1 MCSCGIGGI
10 VEYVVVEGYKL
21 RISFYYTDTMYLR
34 LSPTPLPPPFPAPR
48 AFLTFSFKDLS
59 VGITASRA
67 LFFNKSKHDA
77 ANDLLKKSGDS
88 GPRDSMAGM
97 AVVAVDMRLATLS
110 ARLKEIRFWPEDT
123 NEEKSGAAFIVDR
136 KDGFLIASSEGQ
148 TVSVTSSCNEPS
160 RIKALHPTA
169 TGSDIVP
176 YAAAQVELR
185 YGKFELMNRFI
196 PRKHKAG
203 VKEDK
208 RFMVSFETTDPLFV
222 VVPATKGGL
231 PKTRKTKFKIA
242 AELVGQGGEGACVG
256 AATGIDWV
264 LIVALDQ
271 GKFYSFY
278 DGQTGTALLFSIFFV
293 AVTVSV
299 AITGLQKIL
308 KDHGGTEEEQTQWDD
323 EDEERDEEMK
333 KQAAG
338 ISSLDPSSDEFFEI
352 FRTLLHAQVVHTN
365 LQLRIASEEELDP
378 PDLYKGLSVIVGR
391 RLDRGADGS
400 MPADV
405 KQLFDKFD
413 VNQDGKISENEFY
426 ALIRLLD
433 CGATKQQQTA
443 LFDALDLDGN
453 KEISY
458 SELLGDPDRFEEKVA
473 TLGERRRAVDYI
485 LNCHDGRSLLEILH
499 HETHLDFTRRK
510 LYIWYESYLYN
521 FVICLV
527 MFAHWGV
534 AFWDAPPNSFR
545 PSWNGTSE
553 IEFERKQH
561 MNTQVI
567 YTLLIS
573 FFLIAVQIF
582 DLCLEVYVYGLRH
595 HHITPDAG
603 GTGIGSMVH
612 HGSATSGAK
621 CSDCRGSG
629 ADCTHSDT
637 KHRKRGASEIG
648 MALAKSEHGCCDMN
662 VIETCCLSGCFGCCF
677 RKDDDDDSSN
687 RRRRQSITDDILEEG
702 DKARLRLGMLCRIV
716 LLAIVSLDLVC
727 QAATQYRLQD
737 YSDAVSFLPITA
749 IFRPFIMVFR
759 FRGVYDATRNLGKT
773 IFAGKD
779 VLAFFV
785 VVVLI
790 GTTMGVVVLG
800 FIIEKTGKSNNFAD
814 VPSAFLEVFIFL
826 LTGENYPDMV
836 YAGTDCSFNATE
848 MNTLEG
854 GVVTGGCVRWL
865 QHPIF
870 MFFSFLGMF
879 LVVGLVVAVFD
890 TYYSARMERS
900 ETDARKARRM
910 GIIAAFILL
919 DKDQGGD
926 LDKNELLDFLNN
938 TCGLHVKFKMADDLC
953 LSGSEFVELVE
964 EYIHGIKKPRAPK
977 CADVTMPVIMMAE
990 FGRGQPGGPELVP
1003 KTFADVDAATLLAY
1017 LQLYDKQNSDQPA
1030 VAPHKIGD
1038 KNIGYWRNVGAVIQI
1053 RREEAQVAM
1062 VRERMRTGGGSQGS
1076 QRTGAKLLRKGSQF
1090 LDHARTLSRANS
1102 RNLTDVH
1109 RVRTSSNAGG
1119 RSTAR
1124 RGSVR
1129 LRAPHKQH
1137 KTKCGAWCH
1146 YMFGSVHRNYGV
1158 LSLILVFCNIFVLS
1172 LYSLAAN
1179 PKEICWGPVKPTSAN
1194 STTTAAANSKSVL
1207 ENLLNL
1213 GESASESRTDPCV
1226 LDLVC
1231 SLFVVLWWLDVAV
1244 RILMTRWIGFWY
1256 VNHDFFLEQKNHFDF
1271 YLAVLT
1277 LIGMFGILLDF
1288 VTTTNRH
1295 EVLLRFVVVLPIW
1308 RLVSAVGIVREI
1320 FFYLTAILPQY
1331 KHVLVLLLVIMYF
1344 YNVWGCLMLSGE
1356 FRFLSEDAFDMPQA
1370 NFNSFLDG
1378 CVAWMWE

>member
-1 MCSCGIGGI
+1 
-10 VEYVVVEGYKL
+10 
-21 RISFYYTDTMYLR
+21 
-34 LSPTPLPPPFPAPR
+34 
-48 AFLTFSFKDLS
+48 
-59 VGITASRA
+59 
-67 LFFNKSKHDA
+67 
-77 ANDLLKKSGDS
+77 
-88 GPRDSMAGM
+88 MAGM

-110 ARLKEIRFWPEDT
+110 ARLKDIRFWPEDT

-136 KDGFLIASSEGQ
+136 KDGFLIASSEGH
-148 TVSVTSSCNEPS
+148 TVGVTDSCNEPS

-176 YAAAQVELR
+176 YAAAQIELR
-185 YGKFELMNRFI
+185 YGKFESMNRFI
-196 PRKHKAG
+196 PREHKAG
-203 VKEDK
+203 VKKDEK
-208 RFMVSFETTDPLFV
+208 FMVSFETTEPLFV
-222 VVPATKGGL
+222 AVPATKSGGL
-231 PKTRKTKFKIA
+231 PMTRKTKFKIA

-256 AATGIDWV
+256 AATGIEWV
-264 LIVALDQ
+264 LVVALDR

-278 DGQTGTALLFSIFFV
+278 ERQTGSALLFSLFFV

-308 KDHGGTEEEQTQWDD
+308 KNHGGTVEEQTQWDD

-333 KQAAG
+333 RQAAG

-365 LQLRIASEEELDP
+365 LQLRIDSEEELDP
-378 PDLYKGLSVIVGR
+378 PDLYKGLSIIVGR
-391 RLDRGADGS
+391 RLDRGADGN
-400 MPADV
+400 MPPDV

-413 VNQDGKISENEFY
+413 ANQDGKISENEFY

-443 LFDALDLDGN
+443 LFNALDLDGN
-453 KEISY
+453 GEISY

-499 HETHLDFTRRK
+499 HEKMLDFTRRK

-545 PSWNGTSE
+545 PSWNHTSE
-553 IEFERKQH
+553 IELERKQH
-561 MNTQVI
+561 VNTQVI

-582 DLCLEVYVYGLRH
+582 DLCFEIYVYGLRH

-603 GTGIGSMVH
+603 GAGIGSMSMGMSGIH
-612 HGSATSGAK
+612 HDSETSSDEGEGANLNK
-621 CSDCRGSG
+621 
-629 ADCTHSDT
+629 
-637 KHRKRGASEIG
+637 KHRKRGASAIG
-648 MALAKSEHGCCDMN
+648 IALAKSEHGCCEMD
-662 VIETCCLSGCFGCCF
+662 VIEACCLSGCFGCFC
-677 RKDDDDDSSN
+677 RKDDDDSSPN
-687 RRRRQSITDDILEEG
+687 RRESDEDDILEEG

-727 QAATQYRLQD
+727 QAATQYKLQD

-814 VPSAFLEVFIFL
+814 VPSAFLETFIFL

-836 YAGTDCSFNATE
+836 YAGTDCSVNATE

-964 EYIHGIKKPRAPK
+964 EYIHGISPPRAPN
-977 CADVTMPVIMMAE
+977 CADVTMPVSMMAE
-990 FGRGQPGGPELVP
+990 FGRGRPGGPELVP

-1017 LQLYDKQNSDQPA
+1017 LQMYDKKNPDQPA

-1053 RREEAQVAM
+1053 RREKAQVAM
-1062 VRERMRTGGGSQGS
+1062 VRERIRGGEGPPGS
-1076 QRTGAKLLRKGSQF
+1076 QRRGAKLLRQGSQL
-1090 LDHARTLSRANS
+1090 LDHARKLSRANS

-1109 RVRTSSNAGG
+1109 RVRTSLNAGG
-1119 RSTAR
+1119 RGTPR
-1124 RGSVR
+1124 RGSTG
-1129 LRAPHKQH
+1129 LRAPHRQH
-1137 KTKCGAWCH
+1137 KTKCSAWCH
-1146 YMFGSVHRNYGV
+1146 FIFGSVHRNYGV
-1158 LSLILVFCNIFVLS
+1158 LSLIVVFCNIFVLS
-1172 LYSLAAN
+1172 LYSLAAD
-1179 PKEICWGPVKPTSAN
+1179 PKEICFGPVKPVSAN
-1194 STTTAAANSKSVL
+1194 STTTAAASSKGVL
-1207 ENLLNL
+1207 KDVLNL
-1213 GESASESRTDPCV
+1213 ASQTNGVTDPCV
-1226 LDLVC
+1226 LDLV
-1231 SLFVVLWWLDVAV
+1231 SILFVVLWWLDVAV

-1271 YLAVLT
+1271 FLAVLT
-1277 LIGMFGILLDF
+1277 LAGMLGILLDKA
-1288 VTTTNRH
+1288 VTTTNAGH
-1295 EVLLRFVVVLPIW
+1295 AVLLRFVVVLPIW
-1308 RLVSAVGIVREI
+1308 RLISAVGIVREI
-1320 FFYLTAILPQY
+1320 FFYLTAVLPQY
-1331 KHVLVLLLVIMYF
+1331 KHVLVLLLVVMYF

-1378 CVAWMWE
+1378 CVAWA